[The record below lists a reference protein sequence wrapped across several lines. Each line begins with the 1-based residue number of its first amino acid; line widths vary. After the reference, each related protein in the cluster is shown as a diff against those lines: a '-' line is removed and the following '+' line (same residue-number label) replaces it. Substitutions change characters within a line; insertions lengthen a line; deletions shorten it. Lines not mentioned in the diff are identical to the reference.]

1 MQLRMTPL
9 STIERLEQVTEETN
23 DRARNVERLLEIAIF
38 KIQGLGLANENQ
50 KEECDNAIAFLSG
63 AMALVTQTKEIT
75 DKYLE
80 TASFKDEY
88 KGV

>member
-23 DRARNVERLLEIAIF
+23 DRVRNIERILNTAIFILQGIAIE
-38 KIQGLGLANENQ
+38 NENE
-50 KEECDNAIAFLSG
+50 KEERDNVIAFLSG

-80 TASFKDEY
+80 TALFEDE
-88 KGV
+88 